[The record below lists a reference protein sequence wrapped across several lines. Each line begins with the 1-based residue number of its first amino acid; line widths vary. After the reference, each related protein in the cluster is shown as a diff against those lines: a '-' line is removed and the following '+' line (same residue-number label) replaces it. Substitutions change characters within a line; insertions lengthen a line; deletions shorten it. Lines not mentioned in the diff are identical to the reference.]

1 MTRDTTKSSSASIPS
16 SPIEAVCLEFRHFC
30 KGSLVGFAT
39 IAVNGLLT
47 IHGIGYFIPTD
58 GKPSWCGWPR
68 RGYKSADGEERF
80 EKLIEGCDT
89 RTDFRLRAHVVKAV
103 EKYLHE
109 RKPAQARDEDARPD
123 SASPSTILPR
133 TPEIPL

>member
-1 MTRDTTKSSSASIPS
+1 MPRDTTKSPSASIPS
-16 SPIEAVCLEFRHFC
+16 PPIEVVCLEFRHLC

-39 IAVNGLLT
+39 VTINGLLT
-47 IHGIGYFIPTD
+47 IHGVGYFIPTD
-58 GKPSWCGWPR
+58 GKPAWCGWPR
-68 RGYKSADGEERF
+68 RGYKSKEGEERV

-103 EKYLHE
+103 EKFLHD
-109 RKPAQARDEDARPD
+109 RKPTLTKDKDARPD
-123 SASPSTILPR
+123 SASPSTALPR